1 MANSKPGRG
10 PWTRTLTN
18 LDPEKPGPR
27 KTWNL
32 KNLDP
37 EKCRKHLDIEISRC
51 INILEIVEILL
62 TLAIC

>member
-1 MANSKPGRG
+1 MANSKT
-10 PWTRTLTN
+10 WTRALDPN
-18 LDPEKPGPR
+18 LDKPGPR